1 MSHVMT
7 LESEQKEQIISA
19 TETCLFQAGELL
31 ERTFAPIAVYFDLKG
46 RAAGMYKV
54 NNVKRMIRYNPY
66 IFARYFKENLSS
78 TVPHEVAHYVVD
90 VLYGLKNTQAH
101 GKEWKNIMA
110 LLNADASVTCDFN
123 LEGLPT
129 RHYQR
134 FDYTCSCK
142 THALTRIR
150 HNRILKGAKYL
161 CRNCKTE
168 LLIRNG

>member
-1 MSHVMT
+1 MSHVIT
-7 LESEQKEQIISA
+7 LESEQQEQVVSA
-19 TETCLFQAGELL
+19 TEACLYQAGVLL
-31 ERTFAPIAVYFDLKG
+31 QRPFDPVPVYFDLKG

-54 NNVKRMIRYNPY
+54 NNAKKMIRYNPY
-66 IFARYFKENLSS
+66 IFARYFDENLSS

-90 VLYGLKNTQAH
+90 VLYGLKNTKAH

-110 LLNADASVTCDFN
+110 LLNADDNVTCHFN

-129 RHYQR
+129 RQYQR
-134 FDYTCSCK
+134 FDYSCSCR
-142 THALTRIR
+142 THELTRIR

-161 CRNCKTE
+161 CRYCKQE